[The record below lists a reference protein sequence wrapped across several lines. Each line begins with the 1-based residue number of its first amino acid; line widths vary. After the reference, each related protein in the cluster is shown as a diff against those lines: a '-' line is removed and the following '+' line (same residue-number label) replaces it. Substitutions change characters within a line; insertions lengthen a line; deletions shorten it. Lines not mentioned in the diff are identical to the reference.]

1 MTPAAAVILLI
12 LSLLACIVTG
22 VDIVYGLTVGMI
34 VFMAAAL
41 KLGYSLKSV
50 LKMMWDGVRESFIVV
65 GILFLIGAMTGIWRG
80 CATIQL
86 LVIRCAELIHPKLF
100 IFFAFLLSAAVS
112 YLIGTSFGTSATIGV
127 VMMTLCRV
135 NGGNLLLTTGAII
148 SGIYVGDRGAPASSC
163 AALVAHLTKTDIY
176 RNVKRMLI
184 DVIPA
189 LLLTAAVYLGLSFFY
204 PLESVDL
211 AVLDEMRTM
220 YNLSPLLLIPPL
232 IILIAPLFKVNIKA
246 AMGLSIAAGCV
257 LAVTIQGMSP
267 ADVLKTLIFGYEAK
281 GTMGALV
288 SGGGL
293 LSMVHSNLLMII
305 SATFSGILNET
316 NMLAPAEALLERA
329 SKKLTPYQITM
340 LTSFPLIM
348 ISCNQTLSL
357 LMQVPLLRSLY
368 EKHGLDNEQMMLD
381 LSNTT
386 ALNAGLV
393 PWCLAIS
400 NPLEILGGSAAA
412 IPLAFFLYFPGLI
425 ALIRDIRKHRG
436 RREAVSM

>member
-1 MTPAAAVILLI
+1 
-12 LSLLACIVTG
+12 
-22 VDIVYGLTVGMI
+22 
-34 VFMAAAL
+34 
-41 KLGYSLKSV
+41 
-50 LKMMWDGVRESFIVV
+50 
-65 GILFLIGAMTGIWRG
+65 
-80 CATIQL
+80 
-86 LVIRCAELIHPKLF
+86 
-100 IFFAFLLSAAVS
+100 
-112 YLIGTSFGTSATIGV
+112 
-127 VMMTLCRV
+127 
-135 NGGNLLLTTGAII
+135 
-148 SGIYVGDRGAPASSC
+148 
-163 AALVAHLTKTDIY
+163 
-176 RNVKRMLI
+176 
-184 DVIPA
+184 
-189 LLLTAAVYLGLSFFY
+189 
-204 PLESVDL
+204 
-211 AVLDEMRTM
+211 
-220 YNLSPLLLIPPL
+220 
-232 IILIAPLFKVNIKA
+232 
-246 AMGLSIAAGCV
+246 MGLSIAAGCV

-267 ADVLKTLIFGYEAK
+267 VDVLKTLIFGYEAK

-425 ALIRDIRKHRG
+425 ALIRDIRKHRA
-436 RREAVSM
+436 RREALPM